1 MIKSID
7 DLKVYKLSFDLAM
20 EVFMLTKKYPKE
32 ESYSLVDQ
40 IRRSSRSVPVNIR
53 EGFAKKEYKDV
64 FIRHLIDALGSC
76 EETRSWL
83 DFSFRSEYLEY
94 LEEEKYNE
102 LFQEYDKI
110 SAMLYKLI
118 KNWRKF

>member
-1 MIKSID
+1 MIKSIN
-7 DLKVYKLSFDLAM
+7 DLNVYKSAFDLAM
-20 EVFMLTKKYPKE
+20 EVFQLTKKYPKE
-32 ESYSLVDQ
+32 ELYSLVNQ

-83 DFSFRSEYLEY
+83 DFSFRAGY

-102 LFQEYDKI
+102 LSQEYDKI